1 MDSPEGFLFLVS
13 VVFIKHYMS
22 LWPENKDAQ
31 AKKKKQKNMLEQSLR
46 RHTNNASHR

>member
-31 AKKKKQKNMLEQSLR
+31 AKKKHARAVIEETHQQCFI
-46 RHTNNASHR
+46 